1 MNRNLITTFPYLF
14 ACFPLF
20 PYFLCKLSVL
30 IFIREKKMEI
40 LLLSTNEQKKI
51 SEQKNEI
58 KHGAT
63 IFFFFRNYLKMVFKK
78 PNGLLDH

>member
-63 IFFFFRNYLKMVFKK
+63 IFFF
-78 PNGLLDH
+78 